1 MYVPETFEYDRSGG
15 SSAHARTPQCLL
27 TPVLSL
33 GLGHILFYKL
43 ENVSLSLSRVQLYVE
58 TVLGV
63 LYIL

>member
-43 ENVSLSLSRVQLYVE
+43 ENVSLCPGYNLTVE
-58 TVLGV
+58 RSSIVC
-63 LYIL
+63 